1 MVVLINLGNF
11 GYVKSFYSFAPND
24 NLGMEE
30 SKIKEIGEALF
41 MTYGVRSVSMDD
53 IARHLGIS
61 KKTLYQH
68 FKDKNELVKKVTESV
83 IGERKSEYEA
93 VTNQAKNA
101 IEELYL
107 MSKCFRSHIEG
118 LNPSLVFDLKK
129 FHTEAWDLFLD
140 FEHITIF
147 ESLVDNLKRGK
158 EEGFFRA
165 EISINVL
172 AKLRVEQVHMSFDPH
187 VFPKDEFDF
196 TEVHMQMF
204 EHYVYGLL
212 TIKGLKLFEK
222 YKQEN

>member
-1 MVVLINLGNF
+1 
-11 GYVKSFYSFAPND
+11 
-24 NLGMEE
+24 MEE
-30 SKIKEIGEALF
+30 KKIKAIGEMF

-83 IGERKSEYEA
+83 IEETKSEYEA
-93 VTNQAKNA
+93 VTNQANNA

-107 MSKCFRSHIEG
+107 MSKCLRTHIEN

-129 FHTEAWDLFLD
+129 FHAEAWDLFMD
-140 FEHITIF
+140 FEHITVY
-147 ESLVDNLKRGK
+147 ESIKDNLKRGK
-158 EEGFFRA
+158 EEGFFRK
-165 EISINVL
+165 EINSNVL

-187 VFPKDEFDF
+187 AFPKDEFDF

-212 TIKGLKLFEK
+212 TTKGFELFEK
-222 YKQEN
+222 YKREN